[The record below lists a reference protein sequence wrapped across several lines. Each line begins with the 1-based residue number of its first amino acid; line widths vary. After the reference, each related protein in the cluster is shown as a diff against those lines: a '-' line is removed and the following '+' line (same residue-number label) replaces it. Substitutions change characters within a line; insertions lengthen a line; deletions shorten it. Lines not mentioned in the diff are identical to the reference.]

1 MSLHLCGF
9 SSSGR
14 APPCQG
20 GGSGF
25 EPRNPLHFIFGR
37 CPLKCKIRRGNS
49 LGVLFY
55 IDLKG
60 MLNVKKVLSSC
71 SVLSGVI
78 ALAALVFGIR
88 GLFDSSR
95 FIVDLAM
102 FSMIAKGS
110 FMGFIGNV
118 LSVIILCGGFGA
130 MAYYGLSGGQS
141 AKRKAFGYGVAMT
154 AICILSLIFAVFG
167 HSFTIGDLF
176 IAVLPAVYSY
186 AVLRTA

>member
-1 MSLHLCGF
+1 M
-9 SSSGR
+9 
-14 APPCQG
+14 
-20 GGSGF
+20 
-25 EPRNPLHFIFGR
+25 
-37 CPLKCKIRRGNS
+37 
-49 LGVLFY
+49 
-55 IDLKG
+55 
-60 MLNVKKVLSSC
+60 KKVLSSC

-102 FSMIAKGS
+102 FAMIAKGS

-130 MAYYGLSGGQS
+130 MAYYGFSGGQY
-141 AKRKAFGYGVAMT
+141 AKKRAFGYGIAMT
-154 AICILSLIFAVFG
+154 AICGVSLLFAIFG
-167 HSFTIGDLF
+167 GIFTIGDLL
-176 IAVLPAVYSY
+176 IVALPAVYTY